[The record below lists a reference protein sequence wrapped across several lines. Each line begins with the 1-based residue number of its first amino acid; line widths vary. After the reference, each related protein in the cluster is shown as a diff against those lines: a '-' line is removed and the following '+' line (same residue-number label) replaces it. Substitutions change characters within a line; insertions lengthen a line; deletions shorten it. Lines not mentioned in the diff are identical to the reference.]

1 MGQELLDDA
10 RQRPGWSSARGR
22 WRCGMSRE
30 GSYPLKRCPIP
41 PVGAEVMFDG
51 AHSSNQSL
59 EPTAGRSLAPA
70 GAVASRT
77 SIIGDFI
84 DYLLARHQSRILAIH
99 IMRRLRESE

>member
-1 MGQELLDDA
+1 
-10 RQRPGWSSARGR
+10 
-22 WRCGMSRE
+22 
-30 GSYPLKRCPIP
+30 
-41 PVGAEVMFDG
+41 MFDG

-99 IMRRLRESE
+99 IMRRLRQSE